1 MLFRSE
7 FTTAVT
13 VQVDFKALLKQQQ
26 DYFYGLFN
34 DLQNQIYKQGYEM
47 SSEIDTL
54 MRYIAV
60 MGIVIAFLVAYSTR
74 DLWYSKR
81 KRTEQEKSDSEFEQ
95 FLEAFIVERHSAGD
109 VDTGEKVHG

>member
-1 MLFRSE
+1 MANSPLF
-7 FTTAVT
+7 
-13 VQVDFKALLKQQQ
+13 
-26 DYFYGLFN
+26 
-34 DLQNQIYKQGYEM
+34 QILWV
-47 SSEIDTL
+47 IAAIIVAI
-54 MRYIAV
+54 YIAV